1 MVRRPPRSTRT
12 ATLFPYTTLF
22 RSYISAAARL
32 TSLAPTI
39 ELGEGGCLVG
49 LLFRRQI
56 PAVRITN
63 LENAERKRIIET
75 DGRALLSDYWGAYIA
90 VLSRP
95 DGSVTVLRD
104 PSGMMTC
111 YMRRNA
117 DHVTLASELTTLAVP
132 GRTAIDYGTDRK
144 STRLN
149 SSH

>member
-1 MVRRPPRSTRT
+1 MCLCYSVLQFVFFFFSSRRRHTRC
-12 ATLFPYTTLF
+12 A
-22 RSYISAAARL
+22 
-32 TSLAPTI
+32 
-39 ELGEGGCLVG
+39 LVTG
-49 LLFRRQI
+49 VQTCALPI
-56 PAVRITN
+56 Y

-117 DHVTLASELTTLAVP
+117 DHVTLASELTTLAGP
-132 GRTAIDYGTDRK
+132 ARTAIDYGPLARMFAGIALLGTCTGTLGAEDRHPGQ
-144 STRLN
+144 R
-149 SSH
+149 